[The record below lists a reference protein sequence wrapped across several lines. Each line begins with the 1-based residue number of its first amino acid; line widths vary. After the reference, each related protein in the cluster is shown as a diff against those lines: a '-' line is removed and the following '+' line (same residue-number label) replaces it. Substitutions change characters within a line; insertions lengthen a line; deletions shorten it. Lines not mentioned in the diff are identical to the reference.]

1 MVTYT
6 LKIISIMMKLRDFIN
21 EDNEIELDMLSRN
34 PSMFTYDYERI
45 AETTSIFKE
54 ELMAAA

>member
-1 MVTYT
+1 
-6 LKIISIMMKLRDFIN
+6 MMKLRDFIN